1 MDKGQSIV
9 AGKDMEHEDGGIMHD
24 GQEIGVE
31 QEQYLTSMSNEFE
44 SVPAQEI
51 VEWAVERYG
60 RSLALACSFQDCVI
74 IDLANQVDPGME
86 VIFLDTGYHFAE
98 TLDYVEEVKARYG
111 LNLTV
116 TVPGDDAA
124 DWPCGSARC
133 CEFRKVGPLQRAL
146 QGRAAWMTALKRC
159 DSPTRSSI
167 PIVAL
172 DATRSMA
179 KINPLATWTDK
190 DINDYIASHELPVH
204 PLMEKGYL
212 SIGCAPTTR
221 PIEPGEHPRAGRW
234 SGTGKT
240 ECGLHT

>member
-1 MDKGQSIV
+1 MVQEYV
-9 AGKDMEHEDGGIMHD
+9 KDTDSAQDMGAA
-24 GQEIGVE
+24 QEI
-31 QEQYLTSMSNEFE
+31 QEIEGELAAISDGFE
-44 SVPAQEI
+44 NIPAQEI

-60 RSLALACSFQDCVI
+60 HSLALACSFQDCVI
-74 IDLANQVDPGME
+74 IDLANRVDPDME

-98 TLDYVEEVKARYG
+98 TLAYVEQVKARYG

-124 DWPCGSARC
+124 GWPCGSARC
-133 CEFRKVGPLQRAL
+133 CEFRKVGPLQRVL
-146 QGRAAWMTALKRC
+146 EGKAAWMTALKRC

-167 PIVAL
+167 PIVSWDPA
-172 DATRSMA
+172 RSMV
-179 KINPLATWTDK
+179 KVNPLATWSDE
-190 DINDYIASHELPVH
+190 DADSYIAFHRLPIH

-221 PIEPGEHPRAGRW
+221 PIEPGEHSRAGRW
-234 SGTGKT
+234 AGTGKT